1 MSLHKKALL
10 LINGFDERYI
20 HPTVGEDDD
29 IECRLKNAGFK
40 VKNLK
45 YLAIQ
50 YHLHHKLLSREMNDK
65 NKKIITNALN
75 QKTVSTPFGLNQ
87 KK

>member
-1 MSLHKKALL
+1 
-10 LINGFDERYI
+10 
-20 HPTVGEDDD
+20 
-29 IECRLKNAGFK
+29 
-40 VKNLK
+40 
-45 YLAIQ
+45 
-50 YHLHHKLLSREMNDK
+50 MNDK

>member
-50 YHLHHKLLSREMNDK
+50 YHLHHKLLSRQMNDEH
-65 NKKIITNALN
+65 KKIITNALN
-75 QKTVSTPFGLNQ
+75 QQTVSTPFGLIQ